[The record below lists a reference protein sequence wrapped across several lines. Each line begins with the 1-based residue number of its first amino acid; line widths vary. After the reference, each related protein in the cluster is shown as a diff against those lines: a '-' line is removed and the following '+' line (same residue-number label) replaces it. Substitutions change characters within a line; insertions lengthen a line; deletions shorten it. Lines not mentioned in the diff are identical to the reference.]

1 MNPYEILE
9 ITPNASSEEIK
20 EAYHRLAKKWHP
32 DRFMGPEHAEAEQ
45 RFRLLAEAFGML
57 KNTGRPI
64 ALATPAEVPASPT
77 APASEPPIALHSVP
91 PAARSSQDWYDEA
104 KAAYEGKDWSRSL
117 SLIHYALK
125 MDSEKVDFH
134 LLLAKLLDRP
144 GGDVRKLVQTLETIL
159 RLNPKEVESA
169 IRLAEVYQTVGL
181 STKATRMWET
191 VRRIAP
197 GHKVF
202 QQETKPSSGVMGHVK
217 GLGDQFNELVE
228 RIKASFGPK
237 KGK

>member
-57 KNTGRPI
+57 KNSGKPI
-64 ALATPAEVPASPT
+64 TLATPAEAPAT
-77 APASEPPIALHSVP
+77 PASETPIALHSVP
-91 PAARSSQDWYDEA
+91 PASRSSQDWYDEA
-104 KAAYEGKDWSRSL
+104 KAAYDVKDWSRAL

-144 GGDVRKLVQTLETIL
+144 GGDLRKLVQTLETIL

-181 STKATRMWET
+181 STKATRMWGT

-202 QQETKPSSGVMGHVK
+202 QQETKQASGLMGQVK
-217 GLGDQFNELVE
+217 GLGDQFNELVA
-228 RIKASFGPK
+228 RVKASFGPK
-237 KGK
+237 AK